1 MAPIA
6 APSQTWKAVSANT
19 DVSPP
24 LHVTES
30 SGLKLCIKCFTLRFC
45 FNSFIS
51 TVFNLNW
58 SLCIFTFLA
67 FLFSGLAKK
76 SLFQNHG
83 PSVFAV
89 QMNL

>member
-6 APSQTWKAVSANT
+6 APSQTWKVVSANT
-19 DVSPP
+19 DVAPP

-30 SGLKLCIKCFTLRFC
+30 SGLKLCVKCFTLLLQPA
-45 FNSFIS
+45 SFIS
-51 TVFNLNW
+51 TVNW

-76 SLFQNHG
+76 SHG

-89 QMNL
+89 QRNL